1 MKKSTRNI
9 LLLVLFLAVIIGLR
23 LSGVGNLLTFE
34 NLQKN
39 KDALLAYV
47 QDNAVASILI
57 YILVYIAAI
66 ALNVP
71 GAAVL
76 TIAGGFL
83 FGTLPAIL
91 YVNIGAT
98 TGAVLAFLSARY
110 LLGSRLQESYGA
122 QLAKFNGEM
131 EQNGNRYLLT
141 VRLLPVFPF
150 FLVNFLSGLTRV
162 PLTTF
167 AWTTSLG
174 IIPGSLV
181 YSFAGSQI
189 ESVHSLGDILT
200 AKILLSFGLLA
211 LFTLAPAVIGRMR
224 KRPSPPSKS

>member
-131 EQNGNRYLLT
+131 ERNGNRYLLT